1 MVVKW
6 LTFQSCALRGHDE
19 RPESRN
25 RGNFLEML
33 KLLAEFCPDVQAV
46 VLGNAPQV
54 CKYTSH
60 EIQNEILSIYAMKVR
75 EHIRA
80 EIGDSKYSILV
91 DETCDVSKREQ
102 MALVFRFVDKDGY
115 SQERFFHLI
124 HVANTKA
131 LTLKMELCKVLSKHG
146 FDVQNLRGQG
156 YDGASNMRGELNGL
170 QALFIKDCPYAYYVH
185 CYAHRLQLSLVGA
198 ARDVV
203 PITQFFQKLH
213 FVINTVDSSSKR
225 HDELHDAQVVE
236 IARLLAIDQ
245 IETGKGA
252 NQIRSLKRPG
262 ETRWG
267 SHLGSISSLMHMFN
281 PVRVVLE
288 NLAADSSAGANRA
301 DGDTSFTYLTSFE
314 FVFIL
319 CMMKEILE
327 TSEDLG
333 KALQKKAQDI
343 VNAVRLVHS
352 TKVLLEEM
360 RSDEGWEL
368 FIGNVVEFCVEHD
381 IDIPDMEELYI
392 LRGGRAR
399 RQPDHFTRER
409 YLRVEI
415 FRATID
421 NQLNELNLRFNEKV
435 MDLLSISVTLIPRNG
450 FTSFN
455 AKEICSMVEKYYP
468 ADFTQQERYGLEIQL
483 NHFAADAKNSGDL
496 KKPITITSLCRCLVE
511 TGRDRIYNLLDRLLR
526 LLVTLPVSTASAE
539 RAFSSLKIIK
549 SRLRNRMEDDFLAD
563 SLLLQIER
571 EIASKIPC
579 EDIIADFKSRKNRR
593 SYL

>member
-1 MVVKW
+1 MYP
-6 LTFQSCALRGHDE
+6 AL
-19 RPESRN
+19 
-25 RGNFLEML
+25 
-33 KLLAEFCPDVQAV
+33 
-46 VLGNAPQV
+46 
-54 CKYTSH
+54 
-60 EIQNEILSIYAMKVR
+60 
-75 EHIRA
+75 
-80 EIGDSKYSILV
+80 
-91 DETCDVSKREQ
+91 
-102 MALVFRFVDKDGY
+102 RFVDKDGY

-156 YDGASNMRGELNGL
+156 YDGASKMRGELNGL

-203 PITQFFQKLH
+203 PVTQFFQKLH

-352 TKVLLEEM
+352 TKVILQEM

-381 IDIPDMEELYI
+381 IDIQDMEEVYI

-435 MDLLSISVTLIPRNG
+435 MDLLSISFTLIPRNG

-549 SRLRNRMEDDFLAD
+549 SRLCSRMEYDFLTG

-571 EIASKIPC
+571 EIV
-579 EDIIADFKSRKNRR
+579 
-593 SYL
+593 